1 MRCLGRAFESWGG
14 IMTIVTER
22 LTLREWRDE
31 DRAPFAAMS
40 VDPAVMRYL
49 RALPARQ
56 DSDRWI
62 DFQIAHQ
69 AEHGFGFWVVEDR
82 ATGAFLG
89 ATGLFKVFFDA
100 PFTPAVEIGWR
111 LARPA
116 WGRGIATEAARASLA
131 IGFDQFALDEII
143 AYAAP
148 ANAASQNV
156 MRKLGMIRDE
166 ASDFDHP
173 RVEADSPL
181 RRQVMYRLPREVWA
195 ASEMR

>member
-1 MRCLGRAFESWGG
+1 MIIS
-14 IMTIVTER
+14 TER
-22 LTLREWRDE
+22 LTLRGWRDE

-40 VDPAVMRYL
+40 ADPAVMQFL
-49 RALPARQ
+49 RALPTRQ

-69 AEHGFGFWVVEDR
+69 AAHGFGFWVVEDR
-82 ATGAFLG
+82 ATGTFLG
-89 ATGLFKVFFDA
+89 ATGLFRVTFDA

-111 LARPA
+111 LARAA
-116 WGRGIATEAARASLA
+116 WGQGIATEAARASLA
-131 IGFDQFALDEII
+131 FGFDELGLDEII

-148 ANAASQNV
+148 ANYASQNV

-181 RRQVMYRLPREVWA
+181 RRQVMYRLPREMWA
-195 ASEMR
+195 KSEMR

>member
-1 MRCLGRAFESWGG
+1 MIIS
-14 IMTIVTER
+14 TER
-22 LTLREWRDE
+22 LTLREWRDD

-40 VDPAVMRYL
+40 ADPAVMQFL
-49 RALPARQ
+49 RALPTRQ

-69 AEHGFGFWVVEDR
+69 AAHGFGFWVVEDR
-82 ATGAFLG
+82 ATGTFLG
-89 ATGLFKVFFDA
+89 ATGLFRVAFDA

-111 LARPA
+111 LARAA
-116 WGRGIATEAARASLA
+116 WGRGIATEAARASLTF
-131 IGFDQFALDEII
+131 GFDELGLHEII

-148 ANAASQNV
+148 ANQASQNV
-156 MRKLGMIRDE
+156 MRKLGMIRNE

-195 ASEMR
+195 NASC